1 MTQQERYAL
10 IGKLVSEIPEKKTEL
25 VCLERKAAEIANA
38 FRSVSDFVLH
48 ASEPLGEFDVK
59 PPRIPEDGSLLDV
72 KQASAVADSI
82 RKVRSE
88 IRKLEEMKSRAGLA

>member
-1 MTQQERYAL
+1 MTQQEQYTL

-25 VCLERKAAEIANA
+25 VCLERKAADISNA
-38 FRSVSDFVLH
+38 FRSVADFVLH

-59 PPRIPEDGSLLDV
+59 PPRIPEDHSLLDV
-72 KQASAVADSI
+72 KQAGTVADNI

-88 IRKLEEMKSRAGLA
+88 ISKLEEMKRRAGLA

>member
-1 MTQQERYAL
+1 MTQDEQYRL

-25 VCLERKAAEIANA
+25 VCLERKAADIANA
-38 FRSVSDFVLH
+38 FRSVADFVLH
-48 ASEPLGEFDVK
+48 ASEPLGDFDVK
-59 PPRIPEDGSLLDV
+59 PPRMPEDSSLLDV
-72 KQASAVADSI
+72 KQASTVAENI